1 MRTNAVQWKGLPG
14 LLLAV
19 AALAPIMASAQVE
32 VTFPDKNLE
41 KAVLQALVQAA
52 PPILDTQ
59 LRGLNALNAPYRGI
73 TDLTGIEY
81 CTQIKSLQLQGNAI
95 SDISPLASLTKLEE
109 IYLRGNQVVS
119 LVPLANLRQLH
130 FVFLEDNMIKDIAAL
145 ANNAGID
152 MEDVV
157 NLTGN
162 ELNQEAYCTHIPA
175 MESRGVTVYRSG
187 ACGIRVVDIPD
198 TNLSRKI
205 RWALL
210 QLLQHSANSNELARI
225 RSGSLYETDLAQLTK
240 LDASNAMISDLTGIR
255 ACINLVELNLGG
267 NRIADLSP
275 MSTLSTVQRLNLS
288 NNAISDLHPLS
299 RMFGL
304 AKLEIQNQFVEQTV
318 NGVLT
323 KTRVLSSLYGI
334 ESLSG
339 LTQLYAANNDISNL
353 APVRSLAFMQV
364 LSASDNKISDLS
376 PLRDMTSLLSLDLG
390 SNRISDVSALSELT
404 DLKRLVLS
412 NNAIE
417 DLSPITPLANLIIL
431 DLSNNKISDIGPLAS
446 LVYLEGNTL
455 ISPSQIYLH
464 NDLGYPNRN
473 RIRSVTAL
481 AGLPSLAV
489 LTLYNNDIGDIS
501 ALVGNAGLG
510 ARAPGQLVPDVFDV
524 RGNQLSQENLCTD
537 IPILQARDL
546 NVYFDGKCCD
556 ETFLLYTKVR
566 DAGTG
571 TVDPPEGARSYCKG
585 DQKRVT
591 AVPAPGFRFDHWEGD
606 ASGTE
611 NPITVTLNADTHVI
625 AVFGNEA
632 QRYTLGIVVDPPGAG
647 TLTRDPAPDADGKYP
662 SNRQVSV
669 TATANTGYVFNY
681 WNDNTAD
688 KTNPK
693 KVTMDGDKTLT
704 AHFKQ
709 QGKLYTLTTA
719 VSGSGTISPEPG
731 VHTYEE
737 GTSVPAVAV
746 ADLGWRFDHWEGALT
761 GVAAGDTD
769 TGQGVVEITKN
780 LTLTAVFVRDG
791 YDYTLAA
798 VVEGSGTIAI
808 SPMLPPDGFQRSSD
822 QLYRFKKNTKL
833 QVGAVPNAG
842 SAFDRWTGDLSGDLH
857 QVELIMNGD
866 KSIRAVFVGGT
877 IRRLVL
883 SVEGEGRVSPP
894 EGEYAY
900 VDGKQLTLIATP
912 EAGWRF
918 EEWRGDVGGTAN
930 VAALTMDADKNVTA
944 VFTPLPAIT
953 SITPS
958 AGAVRGGETVIING
972 RRLDGAGSVLF
983 SGTLLEILAK
993 TTESVTV
1000 RTPVSTPAS
1009 PNPEGP
1015 VDVVV
1020 TTPLGEATRL
1030 QGFTYMGQPTI
1041 GSVQPARGSAAGG
1054 TRILIRGR
1062 NLAIARQ
1069 VLFGGTAGVIDESSR
1084 EDTRLYVTTPPHAV
1098 GTVDIEVR
1106 SAMDPAI
1113 RADAFLFVKVPRIF
1127 SIFPNQGSIA
1137 GGDVV
1142 RIIGDGLA
1150 NPQSVT
1156 FDGLAASVSAA
1167 GDSEL
1172 TVAIPAHAPGTV
1184 DVSVTNEGGTA
1195 TLASGFNYF
1204 ASAATLTC
1212 RVSAVGSITPITNAT
1227 VRLDPVGRVMTQNQY
1242 GEYVFTHVRPDNYT
1256 VTVSAPSYKPTTV
1269 AVTVHVNENALVEVR
1284 LELDNKDE
1292 TDCGAIFKRL
1302 DDRIVETTLPRSVE
1316 NQPASKI
1323 AADSRLA
1330 IRLGSDDGV
1339 DPSTVWAALTTSAGT
1354 VSGGAW
1360 RATTPGDN
1368 RDGWVV
1374 FAPDSLLP
1382 AGEMVTLAVGG
1393 VTVKGDILG
1402 PVSQTFVVAEDK
1414 TETGGSLRM
1423 QEDFNVRPIPPVA
1436 ANARSSVYR
1445 ILPAGVYD
1453 APVTIQIPVSVD
1465 TNPAAIEV
1473 FYYSESAG
1481 HEGWYRG
1488 GNVTGWL
1495 VPDSVRLVQSNGQTY
1510 AEIQINHSGV
1520 VQIGQRMAFGAAIP
1534 FDVHATGSRAAWIVL
1549 AGVAAAL
1556 AALLAQLFRRAARS

>member
-1 MRTNAVQWKGLPG
+1 MRTKAVQWKGLPG
-14 LLLAV
+14 LLVAM
-19 AALAPIMASAQVE
+19 AALAPVMASAQVE

-41 KAVLQALVQAA
+41 RAVLQALVQAA

-73 TDLTGIEY
+73 TNLSGIEY
-81 CTQIKSLQLQGNAI
+81 CTEIKSLQLQGNAI
-95 SDISPLASLTKLEE
+95 TDISPLVSLTKLEE
-109 IYLRGNQVVS
+109 IYLRGNRVVS
-119 LVPLANLRQLH
+119 VAPLANLRQLH
-130 FVFLEDNMIKDIAAL
+130 FVFLEDNMIVNIAPL
-145 ANNAGID
+145 ANNPGID

-162 ELNQEAYCTHIPA
+162 ELDQMAYCTHIPS

-210 QLLQHSANSNELARI
+210 QLLQHSATASELSRI
-225 RSGSLYETDLAQLTK
+225 RSGVLYETDLALLTK
-240 LDASNAMISDLTGIR
+240 LDASNAMIANLTGMR

-267 NRIADLSP
+267 NRITDLSP
-275 MSTLSTVQRLNLS
+275 MSTLTTLTRLNLS
-288 NNAISDLHPLS
+288 NNAISDLRPLS
-299 RMFGL
+299 RLFGL
-304 AKLEIQNQFVEQTV
+304 SKLEIQNQFIEQTV
-318 NGVLT
+318 QGVLT
-323 KTRVLSSLYGI
+323 KTRVLSNLYGI

-339 LTQLYAANNDISNL
+339 LTQLYAANNDISSL
-353 APVRSLAFMQV
+353 APVRSMAFMQV
-364 LSASDNKISDLS
+364 LSASDNNISDLS
-376 PLRDMTSLLSLDLG
+376 PLKDMTSLLSLDLG
-390 SNRISDVSALSELT
+390 SNQISDLSALSGLT
-404 DLKRLVLS
+404 DLRRLVLP
-412 NNAIE
+412 NNAIV
-417 DLSPITPLANLIIL
+417 DLSPIMPLTNLIIL
-431 DLSNNKISDIGPLAS
+431 DLSNNNITDIGPLSA
-446 LVYLEGNTL
+446 LVYLEDNTL

-464 NDLGYPNRN
+464 NDPGYPNRN

-510 ARAPGQLVPDVFDV
+510 ARATGQLTPDVLDV

-556 ETFLLYTKVR
+556 ETFLLFTKVR

-571 TVDPPEGARSYCKG
+571 AVDPPEGARSYCKG

-611 NPITVTLNADTHVI
+611 NPITVTLNADTQVI

-632 QRYTLGIVVDPPGAG
+632 QRYTLNIVVDPPGAG
-647 TLTRDPAPDADGKYP
+647 TLTRDPAPDTDGKYP

-669 TATANTGYVFNY
+669 TATANTGFVFNY

-688 KTNPK
+688 KINPK

-704 AHFKQ
+704 AHFKP

-719 VSGSGTISPEPG
+719 VSGNGTITPEPG

-737 GTSVPAVAV
+737 GTPVPAVAV
-746 ADLGWRFDHWEGALT
+746 AAVGWRFDHWEGALT
-761 GVAAGDTD
+761 GAAAGHTD

-780 LTLTAVFVRDG
+780 LTLTAVFVKDG

-798 VVEGSGTIAI
+798 VVEGSGAI
-808 SPMLPPDGFQRSSD
+808 TLSPMLPPDGFQRSSD
-822 QLYRFKKNTKL
+822 QLYRYKKNTNL
-833 QVGAVPNAG
+833 QVRAVPNAG
-842 SAFDRWTGDLSGDLH
+842 SAFDHWTGDLSGDRD
-857 QVELIMNGD
+857 QAELLMNGD
-866 KSIRAVFVGGT
+866 KTIRAVFVSGT
-877 IRRLVL
+877 IRRLTL

-918 EEWRGDVGGTAN
+918 EEWQGDLGGNAN
-930 VAALTMDADKNVTA
+930 IAALTMDADKNVTA
-944 VFTPLPAIT
+944 VFTPLPAIS

-958 AGAVRGGETVIING
+958 AGAVRGGETVTISG
-972 RRLDGAGSVLF
+972 LRLSDASAVLF
-983 SGTLLEILAK
+983 SGTPLEILAK
-993 TTESVTV
+993 SDTSITV
-1000 RTPVSTPAS
+1000 RTPVSTIAS

-1015 VDVVV
+1015 VDIVV
-1020 TTPLGEATRL
+1020 TTPLGDATRL
-1030 QGFTYMGQPTI
+1030 QGFTYMGQPSI

-1054 TRILIRGR
+1054 TRILLRGK

-1069 VLFGGTAGVIDESSR
+1069 VLFGGTAGVIEETSR
-1084 EDTRLYVTTPPHAV
+1084 EDTRLYVTTPPHAA

-1106 SAMDPAI
+1106 SAMDPVV
-1113 RADAFLFVKVPRIF
+1113 RAGAFLFVKVPRIF
-1127 SIFPNQGSIA
+1127 SIFPNQGSVA
-1137 GGDVV
+1137 GGDMV

-1150 NPQSVT
+1150 NPQSVA
-1156 FDGLAASVSAA
+1156 FDGLAAAVSAA
-1167 GDSEL
+1167 GDTEL

-1184 DVSVTNEGGTA
+1184 DVSVSNEGGTA

-1212 RVSAVGSITPITNAT
+1212 RVTALGSITPITNAT
-1227 VRLDPVGRVMTQNQY
+1227 VRLDPVGRVMTQSQY
-1242 GEYVFTHVRPDNYT
+1242 GDYVFTHVRPDHYT
-1256 VTVSAPSYKPTTV
+1256 VAVSAPSYKPKTV
-1269 AVTVHVNENALVEVR
+1269 AVTVHVNENALVEIR
-1284 LELDNKDE
+1284 LEPDDKDAS
-1292 TDCGAIFKRL
+1292 DCGAIFKRL
-1302 DDRIVETTLPRSVE
+1302 DTQIAETTLPLSLE
-1316 NQPASKI
+1316 DQPASKI
-1323 AADSRLA
+1323 TSDSRLA
-1330 IRLGSDDGV
+1330 IRFGSVDSV
-1339 DPSTVWAALTTSAGT
+1339 DPPTIWAALTTSTGT

-1360 RATTPGDN
+1360 RATIPGDN

-1374 FAPDSLLP
+1374 FAPESPLP
-1382 AGEMVTLAVGG
+1382 AGEIVTLTVGG
-1393 VTVKGDILG
+1393 VSAKGALIG
-1402 PVSQTFVVAEDK
+1402 PVSHTFSVAHDN
-1414 TETGGSLRM
+1414 TETGGNLRI
-1423 QEDFNVRPIPPVA
+1423 QEDFNVPPIPPIA

-1445 ILPAGVYD
+1445 ILPTGVYD
-1453 APVTIQIPVSVD
+1453 APVTIQIPVSEGTD
-1465 TNPAAIEV
+1465 AAAIDV
-1473 FYYSESAG
+1473 FYYSESAE
-1481 HEGWYRG
+1481 HEGWHRG
-1488 GNVTGWL
+1488 GNVAGWI
-1495 VPDSVRLVQSNGQTY
+1495 VPNSVRLVQSNGQTY

-1534 FDVHATGSRAAWIVL
+1534 FDVHATGSRAAWL
-1549 AGVAAAL
+1549 ALIGVAAAL
-1556 AALLAQLFRRAARS
+1556 TALLARLWRGKARA